1 VSYLNIDDLNILV
14 VEPSSTQLKIIINH
28 LKESGVKQVEGKTD
42 CTSALEYM
50 QTYTP
55 DLVISAMY
63 FRDMTATELV
73 QQMRQ
78 DDKLKAIPFMLVSS
92 ETRFKILDPI
102 RQSGIIGI
110 LPKPFERQDL
120 KRALNATLDVLSPEE
135 LELETYDIDSVKALV
150 VDDSLTSRN
159 HVKRMLNDM
168 GMQHIHQAENGKAAI
183 ALLEEQV
190 FDIIVTDYNMPEMDG
205 CQLVDFVRNFT
216 EQSYIPILMVTSEED
231 STRIAS
237 VQQAG
242 VSAILDKPF
251 EPADMRKLI
260 VRLLSGED

>member
-1 VSYLNIDDLNILV
+1 MSLLNIHDLNILV
-14 VEPSSTQLKIIINH
+14 VEPSPTQLKIIVSQ
-28 LKESGVKQVEGKTD
+28 LKESGVDKVEGKTD
-42 CTSALEYM
+42 CTAALEYM

-78 DDKLKAIPFMLVSS
+78 NENLKGIPFMLVSS

-110 LPKPFERQDL
+110 LPKPFALKDL
-120 KRALNATLDVLSPEE
+120 TRALKATVDVLAPEE
-135 LELETYDIDSVKALV
+135 LDLDNYDVADVRALI

-159 HVKRMLNDM
+159 HVRRMLEDM
-168 GMQHIHQAENGKAAI
+168 GMQHIEQAENGKAAI
-183 ALLEEQV
+183 KQLEQHT

-231 STRIAS
+231 ETRLSS

-251 EPADMRKLI
+251 EPKDMRRLI
-260 VRLLSGED
+260 TRMLSGD